1 MTLLSKGSTLLL
13 SNLRIIWEFAHPASH
28 HNTGIETGGDV
39 LFWSDMTNTSTYVR
53 LLRHLGIALI
63 FAPEPFT
70 TPFGVA
76 CILAARHLSKRN
88 EASVS
93 NRLREMVQYY
103 LAHTGRFFDHVD
115 GEAGAPAPAK
125 RHNLSKERAVL
136 GQITGSR
143 SFEASCSI
151 RQRKCDIRDAT
162 VRHTKDMQSLSRRH
176 EAANVF
182 ADTSTRTENAIHHTI
197 NTEWLSRR
205 YEGWDNAMAH
215 SGWVTTSGAP
225 EGIMRHSGNTPLLSQ
240 RHKTGTVGYTKTKS
254 YTMKTV
260 QLRQR
265 YGSAVN
271 YTTALNALQNNNHY
285 YDMLSR
291 KNVIGGY

>member
-1 MTLLSKGSTLLL
+1 
-13 SNLRIIWEFAHPASH
+13 
-28 HNTGIETGGDV
+28 
-39 LFWSDMTNTSTYVR
+39 
-53 LLRHLGIALI
+53 LGIALI

-76 CILAARHLSKRN
+76 CILAARHLSKKN
-88 EASVS
+88 EASVN
-93 NRLREMVQYY
+93 NRLREMAHYY
-103 LAHTGRFFDHVD
+103 LAHTSRSTDHVD

-125 RHNLSKERAVL
+125 RNNLSKEHAIL

-151 RQRKCDIRDAT
+151 RQRKCDIRDGT
-162 VRHTKDMQSLSRRH
+162 VRHTKDMPSLFRRH
-176 EAANVF
+176 EAANVCS
-182 ADTSTRTENAIHHTI
+182 DTSARTENAIYRTI
-197 NTEWLSRR
+197 NMEWLSRR